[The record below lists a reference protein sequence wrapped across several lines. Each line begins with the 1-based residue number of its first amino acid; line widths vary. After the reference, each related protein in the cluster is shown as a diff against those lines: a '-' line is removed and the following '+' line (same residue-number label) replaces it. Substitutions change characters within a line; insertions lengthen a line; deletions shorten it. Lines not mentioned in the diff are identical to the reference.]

1 MLNGKHTGKKGII
14 IKSNYE
20 NSKER
25 KFPHCLVVG
34 LSKAPKRVTKKYLK
48 KVDEKVKNLEKN
60 NSQEQINRLKRVG
73 VFIKTYNMSHLLA
86 TRYKVDEDF
95 GISSNIEKLDK
106 SESEIKEKQANVNR
120 IEHEKKEDK
129 AQELKE
135 AKEELG
141 KFKDEYKQTLRSVKS
156 QIGTEL
162 FNRYMRGFVRT
173 RDNVEENEKIAHS
186 EFLFKKLKF

>member
-1 MLNGKHTGKKGII
+1 VLNGKHTGKKGII